1 MNNSEMSGSRDG
13 TDCRIAVRNYYAAD
27 ESAVMRELI
36 ASIRLSPSERESIA
50 AAGAQTVE
58 RVRRE
63 TSPSMMESFLAEY
76 GLSTEEGVGLMCLA
90 EALLRVP
97 DAETIDDLIQDKIEP
112 SNWGAHLGHSASP
125 LINASTWALMLT
137 GKVLEDDPKGPAA
150 ALRKLIRRVGEPLV
164 RTAVAQAMKLL
175 GRQFV
180 LGQTI
185 DEGLRNAQELEQAG
199 YTYSYDML
207 GEAAR
212 TEADA
217 IRYHQAYAEAISAIA
232 RQSKGDVRSSPG
244 ISVKLSA
251 LHPRRAGEAGRR
263 RQHRLQHRRR
273 GTGSPGFVA
282 GRDRGP
288 DLRSVAGRLG
298 RARYRGAGLRQAR
311 RTGDRNPLRHGLAQ
325 RPQNHGAPGQGRLL
339 GYRGETGTGA
349 WRGVVSGVHTQDKHR
364 CQLHG
369 LRANADGS
377 A

>member
-1 MNNSEMSGSRDG
+1 MNN
-13 TDCRIAVRNYYAAD
+13 Y

-63 TSPSMMESFLAEY
+63 TNPSMMESFLAEY

-112 SNWGAHLGHSASP
+112 SNWSAHLGHSASP

-251 LHPRRAGEAGRR
+251 LHPRYEYTHRATVMAELAPRAIELAKQAAAANIGFNIDAEEQDRLDLSLDVIEA
-263 RQHRLQHRRR
+263 LI
-273 GTGSPGFVA
+273 SDPSLA
-282 GRDRGP
+282 GWD
-288 DLRSVAGRLG
+288 
-298 RARYRGAGLRQAR
+298 GL
-311 RTGDRNPLRHGLAQ
+311 
-325 RPQNHGAPGQGRLL
+325 
-339 GYRGETGTGA
+339 
-349 WRGVVSGVHTQDKHR
+349 GVVVQ
-364 CQLHG
+364 
-369 LRANADGS
+369 A
-377 A
+377 